1 MSAARRIACCL
12 KLWLAA
18 DVSKSESDWAEEGM
32 MQRIVLTGIAS
43 VLLSSVVTSSVAG
56 AATGQP
62 ADEQLQQE
70 QQLGTDTFNELKAKR
85 EIIDSSP
92 LYESL
97 KPLAS
102 DIARAAQSRYGLP
115 IKFYLVHEAQP
126 NAFATP
132 RGNVYVVDELL
143 YFVKNEDELA

>member
-1 MSAARRIACCL
+1 
-12 KLWLAA
+12 
-18 DVSKSESDWAEEGM
+18 M
-32 MQRIVLTGIAS
+32 MRRIVLTGLAS
-43 VLLSSVVTSSVAG
+43 VSMSSVLASSATAE
-56 AATGQP
+56 AAGQP
-62 ADEQLQQE
+62 SDQQLQQE

-92 LYESL
+92 LYDSL

-102 DIARAAQSRYGLP
+102 DVARAAQSRYGLP

-132 RGNVYVVDELL
+132 GGNVYV
-143 YFVKNEDELA
+143 